1 MKITYLRHSGF
12 LVEMEQVWLLFD
24 YYRGKIP
31 EFPKGKKGYVFVSHR
46 HIDHFNKEI
55 FNFSKKQNNIEFIL
69 SDDIGEKRIPE
80 EVKEQTRR
88 MKPDEEIVLDD
99 IRIRTL
105 RSTDEGVAFLVSVEG
120 KTIYHAGDLNDW
132 YWKEESEEWN
142 QEMSKHFHEY
152 IEPLRDREIDA
163 AFIPL
168 DPRQEEYYT
177 LGMDYFLSLTKTE
190 KVYPMHFWRKPEVID
205 RWMEEHSKSQD
216 RDRIVRITEEGEI
229 FEQ

>member
-1 MKITYLRHSGF
+1 M
-12 LVEMEQVWLLFD
+12 
-24 YYRGKIP
+24 
-31 EFPKGKKGYVFVSHR
+31 
-46 HIDHFNKEI
+46 
-55 FNFSKKQNNIEFIL
+55 
-69 SDDIGEKRIPE
+69 
-80 EVKEQTRR
+80 
-88 MKPDEEIVLDD
+88 
-99 IRIRTL
+99 
-105 RSTDEGVAFLVSVEG
+105 VSVEG
-120 KTIYHAGDLNDW
+120 KMIYHAGDLNDW

-205 RWMEEHSKSQD
+205 RWMEEHPKS
-216 RDRIVRITEEGEI
+216 RIVTGLFGSRKKEKYSNSR
-229 FEQ
+229 

>member
-1 MKITYLRHSGF
+1 
-12 LVEMEQVWLLFD
+12 
-24 YYRGKIP
+24 
-31 EFPKGKKGYVFVSHR
+31 
-46 HIDHFNKEI
+46 
-55 FNFSKKQNNIEFIL
+55 
-69 SDDIGEKRIPE
+69 
-80 EVKEQTRR
+80 

-120 KTIYHAGDLNDW
+120 KMIYHAGDLNDW

-205 RWMEEHSKSQD
+205 RWMEEHPKSQD